1 MAVTI
6 NASTS
11 GAGGLIT
18 TADSTGILTLQTAAQ
33 NAITID
39 SSQNVGIGT
48 TTPTEKLSLGGSTAL
63 YASLTTTGGI
73 KSAIGNADS
82 GGYGFVGNV
91 SNHPFTF
98 VTNNTEKVRID
109 TSGNVGIGVTP
120 TGTSLLHLAAGTTAK
135 APFELTTGP
144 LMTTAEGGAFEYL
157 TNVSYFTPTNNSRAV
172 IATEH
177 FVARTGTKTMTSNT
191 SLQSIFGGGTGGLT
205 NGALTV
211 DASTSYY
218 FECLLSVTS
227 MSATTGNFGFS
238 LSGGGTATF
247 TSAGFFTTGY
257 DNTTL
262 TTPGSGGGVYN
273 GTSAIT
279 TNIVIASTTTG
290 AAALIKG
297 IFRINGGGTIIPSIQ
312 LTTAAAA
319 VIGADSWFKCNPV
332 GTNTV
337 VSVGNWS

>member
-18 TADSTGILTLQTAAQ
+18 TADSTGILTLQTAATD
-33 NAITID
+33 AVTI
-39 SSQNVGIGT
+39 SSGQNVGIGT
-48 TTPTEKLSLGGSTAL
+48 SPSYKLDVRTAADAVQI
-63 YASLTTTGGI
+63 YASNGTVQQ
-73 KSAIGNADS
+73 AVANCHS
-82 GGYGFVGNV
+82 GVAKAGTI
-91 SNHPFTF
+91 SNHAYTF
-98 VTNNTEKVRID
+98 ITNNTEKVRID

-135 APFELTTGP
+135 APFELTSGP

-157 TNVSYFTPTNNSRAV
+157 TNVSYFTPTNNNRAV

-211 DASTSYY
+211 DAATSYY
-218 FECLLSVTS
+218 FECLLSVTA
-227 MSATTGNFGFS
+227 MSSTTGNFGFS

-319 VIGADSWFKCNPV
+319 VIGADSWFKCYPV

>member
-18 TADSTGILTLQTAAQ
+18 SADSTGILTLQTAATD
-33 NAITID
+33 AVTI
-39 SSQNVGIGT
+39 SSGQNVGIGT
-48 TTPTEKLSLGGSTAL
+48 TPSYKLDVRTGADAVQI
-63 YASLTTTGGI
+63 YASNGTVEQ
-73 KSAIGNADS
+73 AVANCHS
-82 GGYGFVGNV
+82 GVAKAGTI
-91 SNHPFTF
+91 SNHAYTF
-98 VTNNTEKVRID
+98 ITNNTEKVRID

-120 TGTSLLHLAAGTTAK
+120 TGTSLLHLAAGTTSK

-157 TNVSYFTPTNNSRAV
+157 TNVSYFTPTNSNRAV
-172 IATEH
+172 NVTEH

-218 FECLLSVTS
+218 FECLVSVTS
-227 MSATTGNFGFS
+227 MSATSGNFGFS

-247 TSAGFFTTGY
+247 TSAGFLTTGV
-257 DNTTL
+257 DSSSPL
-262 TTPGSGGGVYN
+262 TTSSNGGGAYV
-273 GTSAIT
+273 GT
-279 TNIVIASTTTG
+279 NASTSNVLPSTIG
-290 AAALIKG
+290 NAAAALIKG

-319 VIGADSWFKCNPV
+319 VIGADSWFKCNPI